1 MKKRQQISTI
11 LLVAA
16 LLLIISSGCK
26 KNDEEP
32 LVIKDGDGN
41 VYTSVTIGNQ
51 VWLKQNLK
59 TTKFNDETTIPLVT
73 GNTDWN
79 SLSAPGYC
87 WYNNDEATYKSDYG
101 ALYNW
106 YAVST
111 GKLCPKGWHVAT
123 NDEIDI
129 LVDFLGDYNTAGGK
143 LKEKGTTHW
152 NSPNE
157 GATDDYGF
165 SFLPGG
171 YRNYTGTFS
180 EIRINGVWWNIT
192 EDAGHDMG
200 YINILYKDFA
210 RIAENSEVNKKNG
223 YSVRCLKD

>member
-101 ALYNW
+101 AL
-106 YAVST
+106 
-111 GKLCPKGWHVAT
+111 
-123 NDEIDI
+123 
-129 LVDFLGDYNTAGGK
+129 
-143 LKEKGTTHW
+143 
-152 NSPNE
+152 
-157 GATDDYGF
+157 
-165 SFLPGG
+165 
-171 YRNYTGTFS
+171 
-180 EIRINGVWWNIT
+180 
-192 EDAGHDMG
+192 
-200 YINILYKDFA
+200 
-210 RIAENSEVNKKNG
+210 
-223 YSVRCLKD
+223 